1 MGNSSNQTL
10 APSYSAEIVENER
23 PVKLSPLLLN
33 KARFPGWANLFN
45 FLVDIL
51 SKQFPCF
58 LLY

>member
-1 MGNSSNQTL
+1 MSVPKLVCSNPNSEGKET
-10 APSYSAEIVENER
+10 PPVE
-23 PVKLSPLLLN
+23 LSRILLN